1 MDISS
6 AFASLSA
13 IEKIVPVLEAI
24 GKEVGPLIQEEVD
37 DGKVLWGDLVKC
49 FEDLKGA
56 IAAVKSAAEPKA

>member
-1 MDISS
+1 MDIAS

-24 GKEVGPLIQEEVD
+24 GKEVGPLVQSEVA
-37 DGKVLWGDLVKC
+37 DGKILWGDLVKC

-56 IAAVKSAAEPKA
+56 IAAVKSATQPKA